1 MKQRDEADPDAEL
14 MLRLKN
20 GEDRILNELMS
31 RWQQPLVAFI
41 YRYVGREAET
51 LDLAQE
57 TFVRV
62 YETRHRYTVR
72 AKFSTWLFAVAG
84 NLCRNYLRW
93 QRRHG
98 ESVLE
103 SWDTEDVELAELL
116 RSPDDSPDQALIGSE
131 SNAIIKEAIRK
142 LPHDLKV
149 VILLYEYEAL
159 SYEEIS
165 FVLRCSAKAVEMKLY
180 RARKLL
186 REKLIHSDVR

>member
-1 MKQRDEADPDAEL
+1 M
-14 MLRLKN
+14 
-20 GEDRILNELMS
+20 
-31 RWQQPLVAFI
+31 
-41 YRYVGREAET
+41 
-51 LDLAQE
+51 
-57 TFVRV
+57 
-62 YETRHRYTVR
+62 R
-72 AKFSTWLFAVAG
+72 AKFSTWLFAIAG

-93 QRRHG
+93 RRRLG
-98 ESVLE
+98 DSVLE

-116 RSPDDSPDQALIGSE
+116 RSPDDSPLIRSE

-165 FVLRCSAKAVEMKLY
+165 FVLRCSAKSVEMKLY

-186 REKLIHSDVR
+186 REVLLHSEVR

>member
-1 MKQRDEADPDAEL
+1 MEVDPDAEL

-20 GEDRILNELMS
+20 GEDRILNELIS
-31 RWQQPLVAFI
+31 RWQKPLVAFI
-41 YRYVGREAET
+41 YRYIGREAEA

-72 AKFSTWLFAVAG
+72 AKFSTWLFAIAG

-93 QRRHG
+93 QQRHG
-98 ESVLE
+98 GSVLE
-103 SWDTEDVELAELL
+103 SSDTKNVELAESLQ
-116 RSPDDSPDQALIGSE
+116 SSDDSPDQALIRSE
-131 SNAIIKEAIRK
+131 SNVIVREAIRK

-165 FVLRCSAKAVEMKLY
+165 FVLRSSAKAVEMKLY

-186 REKLIHSDVR
+186 RKKLLHSDLR

>member
-1 MKQRDEADPDAEL
+1 
-14 MLRLKN
+14 
-20 GEDRILNELMS
+20 
-31 RWQQPLVAFI
+31 
-41 YRYVGREAET
+41 
-51 LDLAQE
+51 
-57 TFVRV
+57 VRV